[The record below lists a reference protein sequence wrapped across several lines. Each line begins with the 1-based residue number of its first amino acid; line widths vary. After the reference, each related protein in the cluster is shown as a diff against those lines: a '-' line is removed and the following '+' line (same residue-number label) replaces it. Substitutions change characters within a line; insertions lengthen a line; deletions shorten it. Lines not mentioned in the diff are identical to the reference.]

1 MRNKKCA
8 ALELSEPSED
18 LFCNLYISIERST
31 DYVGSR
37 TNRYHKLQIPE
48 AWSKLF
54 CATSFTKNKLR
65 SRIDCNTTIHTTP
78 ATPTTKHI
86 VNSNIIIF

>member
-54 CATSFTKNKLR
+54 CARHSQRTSYAVR
-65 SRIDCNTTIHTTP
+65 
-78 ATPTTKHI
+78 
-86 VNSNIIIF
+86 